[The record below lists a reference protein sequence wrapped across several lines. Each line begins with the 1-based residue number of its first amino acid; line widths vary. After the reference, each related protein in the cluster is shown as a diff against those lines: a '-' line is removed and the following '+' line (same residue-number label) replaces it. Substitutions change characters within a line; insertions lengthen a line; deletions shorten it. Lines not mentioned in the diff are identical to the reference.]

1 MYITNKNKIINTMTQ
16 SQTISNLSTIS
27 NVNDGLTRIKQQGI
41 SCRNC
46 GKVYKRRTALDKHL
60 LLCELVLR
68 SDNKIKSK
76 SNKIHSKNGDNATV
90 YEDDETDNYIPSNK
104 DLYQVVFELVK
115 KYELLEKKVENINK
129 YVIKEKKKINILEWL
144 NNNHIPN
151 NTADSM
157 MEEIG
162 SDENISNVS
171 HLIIGENKPKL
182 SDIVCTI
189 MSNKLSIDSNDGN
202 LMPIVSFSQ
211 NPNTIYIFNEVK
223 NNTSSSQSSS
233 PSLEKKWLELSKD
246 KLSTYLVSIHMYIVK
261 QMSKWKQDNKTR
273 LENDTNLRDA
283 YDKAFVKV
291 MSFNS
296 KSELYYSKAKTI
308 MHGKV
313 KKDIKAFIE
322 YEFEF

>member
-1 MYITNKNKIINTMTQ
+1 MIQ
-16 SQTISNLSTIS
+16 SQTTSNLNTIS

-68 SDNKIKSK
+68 SDNKIRSK
-76 SNKIHSKNGDNATV
+76 SNKTHSKNGNSASPTV
-90 YEDDETDNYIPSNK
+90 YEDDDSDIYIPSNK
-104 DLYQVVFELVK
+104 DLYQLVFELVK

-171 HLIIGENKPKL
+171 HLIIGDNKPKL

-189 MSNKLSIDSNDGN
+189 LSNKLSCIDSNDGN

-223 NNTSSSQSSS
+223 NNASSSQSSLH
-233 PSLEKKWLELSKD
+233 SLEKKWLELSKE

-291 MSFNS
+291 MGFNS

>member
-1 MYITNKNKIINTMTQ
+1 MVQ
-16 SQTISNLSTIS
+16 SQTTSNLNTIS

-76 SNKIHSKNGDNATV
+76 SNKTHSKNGNSASTTV
-90 YEDDETDNYIPSNK
+90 YEDDEADTYIPSNK

-157 MEEIG
+157 MEEIA

-171 HLIIGENKPKL
+171 NVSHLIIGDNKPKL

-189 MSNKLSIDSNDGN
+189 LSNKLSCIDSNDGN

-211 NPNTIYIFNEVK
+211 NQNTIYIFNEVK
-223 NNTSSSQSSS
+223 NNTSSSQSQ
-233 PSLEKKWLELSKD
+233 EKKWLELSKE

-291 MSFNS
+291 MGFNS

>member
-1 MYITNKNKIINTMTQ
+1 MVQ
-16 SQTISNLSTIS
+16 SQTTSNLNTIS

-76 SNKIHSKNGDNATV
+76 SNKTHSKNGNSASTTV
-90 YEDDETDNYIPSNK
+90 YEDDEADTYIPSNK

-171 HLIIGENKPKL
+171 NVSHLIIGDNKPKL

-189 MSNKLSIDSNDGN
+189 LSNKLSCIDSNDGN

-211 NPNTIYIFNEVK
+211 NQNTIYIFNEVK
-223 NNTSSSQSSS
+223 NNTSSSQSQ
-233 PSLEKKWLELSKD
+233 EKKWLELSKE

-273 LENDTNLRDA
+273 LENDSNLRDA

-291 MSFNS
+291 MGFNS

>member
-1 MYITNKNKIINTMTQ
+1 MIQ
-16 SQTISNLSTIS
+16 SQTTSNLNTIS

-76 SNKIHSKNGDNATV
+76 SNKRHSKNGNSASTTV
-90 YEDDETDNYIPSNK
+90 YEDDEADTYIPSNK

-144 NNNHIPN
+144 NNHHIPN

-171 HLIIGENKPKL
+171 NVSHLIIGDNKPKL

-189 MSNKLSIDSNDGN
+189 LSNKLSCIDSNDGN

-233 PSLEKKWLELSKD
+233 QSLEKKWLELSKE

-273 LENDTNLRDA
+273 LENDSNLRDA

-291 MSFNS
+291 MGFNS

>member
-1 MYITNKNKIINTMTQ
+1 MMIQ
-16 SQTISNLSTIS
+16 SQTTTTLNTSTLNTTS

-76 SNKIHSKNGDNATV
+76 SNKMHSKNGNSASTTV
-90 YEDDETDNYIPSNK
+90 YEDDEADSYIPSNK

-115 KYELLEKKVENINK
+115 KYELLEKKVDKINK
-129 YVIKEKKKINILEWL
+129 YVIKEKKKINILDWL

-151 NTADSM
+151 TTADSM

-162 SDENISNVS
+162 SDENVSNISNISNVS
-171 HLIIGENKPKL
+171 HLIIGDNKPKV

-189 MSNKLSIDSNDGN
+189 MSNKLGYTDGN
-202 LMPIVSFSQ
+202 IMPMVSFTQ

-223 NNTSSSQSSS
+223 NNASSSQSQ
-233 PSLEKKWLELSKD
+233 EKKWLELSKE
-246 KLSTYLVSIHMYIVK
+246 KLTTYLVSIHMYIVK
-261 QMSKWKQDNKTR
+261 QMSKWKQDNKAR

-291 MSFNS
+291 MGFNS
-296 KSELYYSKAKTI
+296 KSELYYSKAKT
-308 MHGKV
+308 MMCVKV

>member
-1 MYITNKNKIINTMTQ
+1 MIQ
-16 SQTISNLSTIS
+16 SQTTSNLNTIS

-76 SNKIHSKNGDNATV
+76 SNKTHSKNGNSASTTV
-90 YEDDETDNYIPSNK
+90 YEDDEADTYIPSNK

-171 HLIIGENKPKL
+171 NVSHLIIGDNKPKL

-189 MSNKLSIDSNDGN
+189 LSNKLSCIDSNDGN

-223 NNTSSSQSSS
+223 NNTSSSQTSQ
-233 PSLEKKWLELSKD
+233 EKKWLELSKE

-291 MSFNS
+291 MGFNS

>member
-1 MYITNKNKIINTMTQ
+1 M
-16 SQTISNLSTIS
+16 
-27 NVNDGLTRIKQQGI
+27 
-41 SCRNC
+41 
-46 GKVYKRRTALDKHL
+46 
-60 LLCELVLR
+60 LR

-76 SNKIHSKNGDNATV
+76 SNKTHSKNGNSASTTV
-90 YEDDETDNYIPSNK
+90 YEDDEADTYIPSNK

-171 HLIIGENKPKL
+171 NVSHLIIGDNKPKL

-189 MSNKLSIDSNDGN
+189 LSNKLSCIDSNDGN

-211 NPNTIYIFNEVK
+211 NQNTIYIFNEVK
-223 NNTSSSQSSS
+223 NNTSSSQSQ
-233 PSLEKKWLELSKD
+233 EKKWLELSKE

-291 MSFNS
+291 MGFNS

>member
-1 MYITNKNKIINTMTQ
+1 MIQ
-16 SQTISNLSTIS
+16 SQTTSNLNTIS

-76 SNKIHSKNGDNATV
+76 SNKTHSKNGNSASTTV
-90 YEDDETDNYIPSNK
+90 YEDDEADTYIPSNK

-171 HLIIGENKPKL
+171 NVSHLIIGDNKPKL

-189 MSNKLSIDSNDGN
+189 LSNKLSCIDSNDGN

-211 NPNTIYIFNEVK
+211 NQNTIYIFNEVK
-223 NNTSSSQSSS
+223 NNTSSSQSQ
-233 PSLEKKWLELSKD
+233 EKKWLELSKE

-291 MSFNS
+291 MGFNS

>member
-1 MYITNKNKIINTMTQ
+1 MIQ
-16 SQTISNLSTIS
+16 SQTTSNLNTIS

-76 SNKIHSKNGDNATV
+76 SNKTHSKNGISASTTV
-90 YEDDETDNYIPSNK
+90 YEDDEADTYIPSNK

-171 HLIIGENKPKL
+171 SVSHLIIGDNKPKL

-189 MSNKLSIDSNDGN
+189 LSNKLSCIDSNDGN

-223 NNTSSSQSSS
+223 NNTSSSQSQ
-233 PSLEKKWLELSKD
+233 EKKWLELSKE
-246 KLSTYLVSIHMYIVK
+246 KLTTYLVSIHMYIVK

-291 MSFNS
+291 MGFNS

>member
-1 MYITNKNKIINTMTQ
+1 MVQ
-16 SQTISNLSTIS
+16 SQTTSNLNTIS

-76 SNKIHSKNGDNATV
+76 SNKTHSKNGNSASTTV
-90 YEDDETDNYIPSNK
+90 YEDDEADTYIPSNK

-171 HLIIGENKPKL
+171 NVSHLIIGDNKPKL

-189 MSNKLSIDSNDGN
+189 LSNKLSCIDSNDGN

-211 NPNTIYIFNEVK
+211 NQNTIYIFNEVK
-223 NNTSSSQSSS
+223 NNTSSSQSQ
-233 PSLEKKWLELSKD
+233 EKKWLELSKE

-291 MSFNS
+291 MGFNS